1 MTSPSNAVSTPVW
14 YAHYEELG
22 IVTPPF
28 EDRPFG
34 SYIEEHAQKRPDSS
48 AMWYVARHI
57 NYAEFNSE
65 TNRLANVLTDLGVK
79 KGDVVGIHL
88 PNTPQYMIAL
98 AAISKLGATGSG
110 VSPLLAPKEIA
121 FQIEDARIKVL
132 LTLVDLTPA
141 VQAMPETPQCLETVI
156 VTDAMDYLSP
166 KAFDLPD
173 ISGATVK
180 AYLALMTSASTEFQ
194 QIETHWNDT
203 YMIQYTGGTTGRAKG
218 AMLSHRNIMY
228 NTAQTSAMSIFE
240 PGEETLMS
248 AFPLFHIAGLSIAIN
263 SVRHGG
269 MMILVPNP
277 RDTDFICAQ
286 LEKFPPTFIAAV
298 PALYDMMVAN
308 PKFASVDFSRLKA
321 ALTGAAPLTRS
332 SYDAVS
338 NIIGAGKV
346 SDIFG
351 MTETG
356 PCYTTNPPK
365 RYKSGSV
372 GIPLPNVT
380 IRIRDVETGEK
391 DMPTGEP
398 GEIIS
403 AGPQVMKGYLNLPE
417 ETDNALRDIDGRKWM
432 FSGDV
437 GYMDEEGYIFL
448 CDRAKDMLIVG
459 GYKVFSVEVEDKLS
473 AMPEIAACAVI
484 GQKDEARPGNDI
496 VTLYVELSPDH
507 KNANT
512 EVLHKSITQFCR
524 DNMAAYKV
532 PKQIHFVDAIPLTP
546 VGKIDKKALR
556 A

>member
-1 MTSPSNAVSTPVW
+1 MTSVSDAVSTPVW

-22 IVTPPF
+22 IVTPAF
-28 EDRPFG
+28 EDKPFG
-34 SYIEEHAQKRPDSS
+34 FYIEEHAQKRPGSS
-48 AMWYVARHI
+48 AMWYAARHI
-57 NYAEFNSE
+57 NYAEFNAE
-65 TNRLANVLTDLGVK
+65 TNRLANALAKLGIK

-88 PNTPQYMIAL
+88 PNIPQYMFAL
-98 AAISKLGATGSG
+98 AAISKIGATGSG

-121 FQIEDARIKVL
+121 FQVKDAGIKVL
-132 LTLVDLTPA
+132 LTLFDLTPA
-141 VQAMPETPQCLETVI
+141 LTAMPETPDCLGTII
-156 VTDAMDYLSP
+156 VTDAMDYLAP
-166 KAFDLPD
+166 KEFGLPD
-173 ISGATVK
+173 IFGASVK
-180 AYLALMTSASTEFQ
+180 AYLPFVKSASPEFQ

-228 NTAQTSAMSIFE
+228 NTAQTSAMSIFDA
-240 PGEETLMS
+240 GQDTLMS

-263 SVRHGG
+263 SVRHGS

-286 LEKFPPTFIAAV
+286 LERFPPTFLAAV

-308 PKFASVDFSRLKA
+308 PKFSAVDFSNLKA
-321 ALTGAAPLTRS
+321 ALTGAAPLTSS

-338 NIIGAGKV
+338 SIIGAGKV

-380 IRIRDVETGEK
+380 VRIRDVDTGEK

-398 GEIIS
+398 GEIVC
-403 AGPQVMKGYLNLPE
+403 AGPQVMKGYLNLPK
-417 ETDNALRDIDGRKWM
+417 ETANALREIDGQKWM

-473 AMPEIAACAVI
+473 AMPEIAACAII

-496 VTLYVELSPDH
+496 VTLYVELSSAH
-507 KNANT
+507 KDNNP
-512 EVLHKSITQFCR
+512 EELRNSITQFCR
-524 DNMAAYKV
+524 DTMAAYKV